1 MLYAFSV
8 ATLLTLEAY
17 DALAEEQ
24 IFFHNRTADF
34 VYVTVG
40 VIESSGN
47 TLPRSSLGLCMCVCV
62 SMQFCV
68 GTCMA
73 TNDPVSKA
81 PNLICKCS
89 HLFSIPL

>member
-1 MLYAFSV
+1 MYAFSV

-17 DALAEEQ
+17 DTLAEEQ

-34 VYVTVG
+34 VYVTMG

-62 SMQFCV
+62 
-68 GTCMA
+68 
-73 TNDPVSKA
+73 
-81 PNLICKCS
+81 CS
-89 HLFSIPL
+89 FVWVLAWLPMTLFPKHQI

>member
-1 MLYAFSV
+1 MLHACCV
-8 ATLLTLEAY
+8 ATLLTLESY

-47 TLPRSSLGLCMCVCV
+47 SL
-62 SMQFCV
+62 SQ
-68 GTCMA
+68 
-73 TNDPVSKA
+73 
-81 PNLICKCS
+81 I
-89 HLFSIPL
+89 